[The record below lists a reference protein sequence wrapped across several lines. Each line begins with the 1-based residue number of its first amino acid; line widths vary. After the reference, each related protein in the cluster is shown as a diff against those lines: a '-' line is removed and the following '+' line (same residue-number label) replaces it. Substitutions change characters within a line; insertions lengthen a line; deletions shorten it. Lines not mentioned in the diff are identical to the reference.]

1 MTISLTGYEAL
12 AEAYYADHNV
22 EVLVNS
28 KFFVDQEGTR
38 IPVDPFQ
45 ALEMFERWNLN
56 PGKLSCEVLSVWEY
70 LQSCG
75 GGEDFLQFFLCPR
88 TALVL
93 TKDHGDPLT
102 KGIRGFAVEKTVYD
116 KALSWAKSV
125 PITEPDHDYEAFL
138 GRLEPRLP
146 LKKGMGHQKD
156 DLARYAREIA
166 QALMELFGLDRESVK
181 ESLMARHVVGYE
193 RTDVSLGGD
202 LLDIVLEGIGKTHGA
217 SGSFGFFGRE
227 GPAPSVA

>member
-1 MTISLTGYEAL
+1 MAICLTGYEAL

-28 KFFVDQEGTR
+28 KFFIDQEGTR

-45 ALEMFERWNLN
+45 ALEMFERWDLN

-70 LQSCG
+70 LQSSG
-75 GGEDFLQFFLCPR
+75 AEEEFLQFFLCPR

-93 TKDHGDPLT
+93 TKNHGDPLA

-125 PITEPDHDYEAFL
+125 PMTEPDHDYEAFL

-146 LKKGMGHQKD
+146 LKKGMGHHHG

-166 QALMELFGLDRESVK
+166 QALMDLFGLDRESVR
-181 ESLMARHVVGYE
+181 ESLVARHVVGYD
-193 RTDVSLGGD
+193 RKDISWGGD
-202 LLDIVLEGIGKTHGA
+202 LLDIVLERIGKTHGA
-217 SGSFGFFGRE
+217 SGSSGFFGRE

>member
-1 MTISLTGYEAL
+1 MTICLTGYEAL

-28 KFFVDQEGTR
+28 KFFIDQDGKR
-38 IPVDPFQ
+38 VPVDPFK
-45 ALEMFERWNLN
+45 ALEMVERGDLN
-56 PGKLSCEVLSVWEY
+56 PGRLLCEVLSVWEV
-70 LQSCG
+70 LQSAG
-75 GGEDFLQFFLCPR
+75 AGEDFLQFLVCPR

-93 TKDHGDPLT
+93 TKNHGDPLSR
-102 KGIRGFAVEKTVYD
+102 GIRGFAVEKNVYD
-116 KALSWAKSV
+116 KAVSWAKSV
-125 PITEPDHDYEAFL
+125 PMTEPDHDYNSFL

-146 LKKGMGHQKD
+146 LKKGMGQNHG

-166 QALMELFGLDRESVK
+166 QALMDLFGLDGESVR

-193 RTDVSLGGD
+193 RKDLSLGGD
-202 LLDIVLEGIGKTHGA
+202 LLDIVLERIGRTPV
-217 SGSFGFFGRE
+217 GSFGRE

>member
-1 MTISLTGYEAL
+1 MTICLTGFEAL

-28 KFFVDQEGTR
+28 KFFVDQDGKR
-38 IPVDPFQ
+38 IPVDPFK
-45 ALEMFERWNLN
+45 ALEMVERGDLN
-56 PGKLSCEVLSVWEY
+56 PRKLLCEVLSVWEV
-70 LQSCG
+70 LQSSG
-75 GGEDFLQFFLCPR
+75 AGEDFLQFLVCPR

-93 TKDHGDPLT
+93 TKNHGDPLSR
-102 KGIRGFAVEKTVYD
+102 GIRGFAVEKNVYD
-116 KALSWAKSV
+116 KAVSWAKSV
-125 PITEPDHDYEAFL
+125 PMTEPDHDYDSFM

-146 LKKGMGHQKD
+146 LKKGMGQNHG

-166 QALMELFGLDRESVK
+166 QALMDLFGLDGESVR

-193 RTDVSLGGD
+193 RNDVSLGGD
-202 LLDIVLEGIGKTHGA
+202 FLDIVLERIGKSPVRIG
-217 SGSFGFFGRE
+217 SGGSFGRE